1 MSFFGGDKKNLP
13 ALLTT
18 EIKFTRSVI
27 HASIQAS
34 AKAINEALGVT
45 DDALCDEFLQTEAG
59 KRWACGFREYAIHCL
74 SRTL

>member
-1 MSFFGGDKKNLP
+1 MSIFGEKKPQVP
-13 ALLTT
+13 ALLGT

-34 AKAINEALGVT
+34 AKAINDALGIT

-59 KRWACGFREYAIHCL
+59 KRWACGFREYAIHVL
-74 SRTL
+74 SKTI